1 MFFAGNPG
9 EGMSLQREVNILVV
23 DPEREIRFVIATR
36 LESEGMKCLHAES
49 MAEALT
55 LLEQSPVQAIVSEVI
70 LPDASNFEL
79 LDELTKRKLDIPV
92 IYLTAWGNVELAKRA
107 IRNGAF
113 DYYDK
118 PVDLKTLSATLQRA
132 VRNGGHYSGP
142 ERRQAMDVTV
152 QQPDPTS
159 RDELTGLASHRFLL
173 EKLSAIH
180 KECCLKNRPLS
191 LCLIDIDDFREH
203 NNREGL
209 NTGDKLLI
217 EAAHRLKNIVRT
229 NDIVGRYGADE
240 FILVLPGATK
250 SAAEKLSQRIMQ
262 NFEQEKWQIDHNQ
275 IKLSLCIGIAEINQ
289 EESTT
294 SVDLIERAVEAIHH
308 AKLRGPGSFVS
319 WQPQLMKERPFNVD
333 FGEGK
338 SHGADVESITVMM
351 WRFRELNRRLS
362 SVTLESLRLLVAAV
376 EARDP
381 YTKHHSVRVAS
392 FARYLAGELELPES
406 QIRSI
411 HSAAL
416 LHDIG
421 KIGVPDAIL
430 TKPGRLTPEERDLIM
445 QHPTIAVNILEQA
458 RFFLSELP
466 LVKHHHEWYN
476 GQGYPDKIG
485 GLDIPLGSRI
495 IHVADATEA
504 MFARRSYK
512 NPYDIEHTIRQLRDG
527 AGKQFDPSLSNL
539 AIRIIRDGILQQLW
553 RGRDDDALELELTT
567 NQSQNN

>member
-1 MFFAGNPG
+1 MSFAEDPG
-9 EGMSLQREVNILVV
+9 EGMNLQREMNILLI

-36 LESEGMKCLHAES
+36 LESEGMICLHAES
-49 MAEALT
+49 LAEALT
-55 LLEQSPVQAIVSEVI
+55 TLDQSTVHAIISEVI
-70 LPDASNFEL
+70 LSDASDFEL
-79 LDELTKRKLDIPV
+79 MDELAKKQKDIPV
-92 IYLTAWGNVELAKRA
+92 IYLTAYGNVELAKKA

-118 PVDLKTLSATLQRA
+118 PVDLKTLSATLHRA

-142 ERRQAMDVTV
+142 ERRQGVDVAV
-152 QQPDPTS
+152 EQPDPAF

-173 EKLSAIH
+173 EKLSTIH
-180 KECCLKNRPLS
+180 RECCLKNRPLS

-203 NNREGL
+203 NHREGL
-209 NTGDKLLI
+209 NIGDKLLV
-217 EAAHRLKNIVRT
+217 ETARRLKNIVRT

-240 FILVLPGATK
+240 FILILPGATNA
-250 SAAEKLSQRIMQ
+250 AAEKLAERIMQ
-262 NFEQEKWQIDHNQ
+262 NFGEEKWEIDHNQ
-275 IKLSLCIGIAEINQ
+275 IKLSLCIGIAEVSQ
-289 EESTT
+289 DESAT
-294 SVDLIERAVEAIHH
+294 SIDLIERAVEAIHH
-308 AKLRGPGSFVS
+308 AKLRGPGSIVT
-319 WQPQLMKERPFNVD
+319 WQPQLMKERSMNID
-333 FGEGK
+333 LGDMKGR
-338 SHGADVESITVMM
+338 GTDVESITVMM

-362 SVTLESLRLLVAAV
+362 SVTMESLRLLVAAV

-406 QIRSI
+406 QIRTI

-430 TKPGRLTPEERDLIM
+430 TKPGRLTPEERELIK
-445 QHPTIAVNILEQA
+445 QHPAIAVNILEQA
-458 RFFLSELP
+458 RFFLAELP

-476 GQGYPDKIG
+476 GLGYPDKIG
-485 GLDIPLGSRI
+485 GQDIPLGSRI

-527 AGKQFDPSLSNL
+527 AGKQFDPTISNL

-553 RGRDDDALELELTT
+553 RGRDKDETELELTT
-567 NQSQNN
+567 NTQEGN